1 MLRLFFKG
9 AHSRVA
15 VETLAVVEGCVALD
29 VSRLSDLSKVL
40 HINVAPL
47 ANGKK
52 QQEWCD
58 I

>member
-1 MLRLFFKG
+1 MVCG
-9 AHSRVA
+9 
-15 VETLAVVEGCVALD
+15 ELD

-40 HINVAPL
+40 HINVAQL

-58 I
+58 T

>member
-1 MLRLFFKG
+1 VLRLFFKG

-15 VETLAVVEGCVALD
+15 VETLTVVEGCVELD

-40 HINVAPL
+40 RINVAQL

-52 QQEWCD
+52 QQEGCD